1 MGMFELLFSKHRH
14 LERVSHKLKT
24 LSIREWVERI
34 ASIRFSQP
42 KRRQLVYVVYNIC
55 CIYYH
60 KYFYKPL
67 RQ

>member
-34 ASIRFSQP
+34 AGIRFSQP